1 MEHSETWVPAAGLGA
16 APAKGADDAAFHAVY
31 AQSYPGLVRLAR
43 VALDNAALAEEV
55 VQDVFADFYR
65 KAAKVENTGA
75 YLRVAVLH
83 RAGKANRH
91 HGVVR
96 RHLRSARP
104 PVPGVDNNDDLL
116 DAVRRLAPR
125 ARDVVILRYYLD
137 LSEAEI
143 ATTLGIPAGT
153 VKSIAHRALR
163 QLREAIT

>member
-1 MEHSETWVPAAGLGA
+1 MDGGETWPTAAPMCA
-16 APAKGADDAAFHAVY
+16 APASSADDAVFHAAY
-31 AQSYPGLVRLAR
+31 AQGYPGLVRLAR
-43 VALDNAALAEEV
+43 VALDDAALAEEV

-65 KAAKVENTGA
+65 RAAKVENTGA

-91 HGVVR
+91 HSVVR
-96 RHLRSARP
+96 RHLRSAGLP
-104 PVPGVDNNDDLL
+104 AASTEGHDDLL
-116 DAVRRLAPR
+116 DAVHRLAPR
-125 ARDVVILRYYLD
+125 RRDVVILRYYLD

-163 QLREAIT
+163 QLREAIE

>member
-1 MEHSETWVPAAGLGA
+1 MERSETWPTAARLCA
-16 APAKGADDAAFHAVY
+16 APAKGADDATFHAVY
-31 AQSYPGLVRLAR
+31 AQRYPGLVRLAR
-43 VALDNAALAEEV
+43 VALDDAGLAEEV
-55 VQDVFADFYR
+55 VQDVFADFYG

-83 RAGKANRH
+83 RAAKANRH
-91 HGVVR
+91 HSVVR
-96 RHLRSARP
+96 RHSRSARLP
-104 PVPGVDNNDDLL
+104 APGLDGNDDLL

-125 ARDVVILRYYLD
+125 GRDVVILRYYLD

-163 QLREAIT
+163 QLREAIE